1 MTDLDELFA
10 RDPLKLSDQDLDII
24 IAKVRSQFAQF
35 DLTGKSPAKPKKV
48 KKSLDETLKAAKP
61 ATIDLSELGLD

>member
-35 DLTGKSPAKPKKV
+35 DLTGKSPAKP
-48 KKSLDETLKAAKP
+48 